1 MKWLQI
7 KWRWFKY
14 QQGCGLLLKMRNNH
28 IYNLF
33 ILRTLCTP
41 LPRRALEIILQPSF
55 LWKYVL
61 ETENML
67 NKCKVATGMS
77 HFGKIKTFILYTIFN
92 LFLLGRTPDY
102 LKAHV
107 HFISRF
113 RRGLLGSTLLDELP
127 ERWHSVKRT
136 LSVCKIET
144 IAQLQHNFGM
154 NKYLSA
160 FKVFRPW
167 HCITWNIYKASVF
180 KAASVYP

>member
-1 MKWLQI
+1 MAYSSKCEMTV
-7 KWRWFKY
+7 FKI
-14 QQGCGLLLKMRNNH
+14 QTRD
-28 IYNLF
+28 I
-33 ILRTLCTP
+33 CTA
-41 LPRRALEIILQPSF
+41 LPRRVLVIIYFTTILPLEVCVENLKHVKVKWQWEYHFLGKLKHSSYISF
-55 LWKYVL
+55 
-61 ETENML
+61 
-67 NKCKVATGMS
+67 
-77 HFGKIKTFILYTIFN
+77 I

-144 IAQLQHNFGM
+144 IAQYYYSITLAWTSIFQHSKFSGLDTAFGIST
-154 NKYLSA
+154 KPL
-160 FKVFRPW
+160 
-167 HCITWNIYKASVF
+167 SVF

>member
-1 MKWLQI
+1 
-7 KWRWFKY
+7 
-14 QQGCGLLLKMRNNH
+14 MRNDR
-28 IYNLF
+28 IKK
-33 ILRTLCTP
+33 IQTRDICTA
-41 LPRRALEIILQPSF
+41 LPRRVLVIIYFTTILPMEVCVENLKHVKVKWQRECHFLGKLKHSSYISF
-55 LWKYVL
+55 
-61 ETENML
+61 
-67 NKCKVATGMS
+67 
-77 HFGKIKTFILYTIFN
+77 I

-154 NKYLSA
+154 NKYLST

-167 HCITWNIYKASVF
+167 HCILEYLQNLCLFSRQHQFTLKFCI
-180 KAASVYP
+180 